1 MLSRA
6 RERRHRRETMAY
18 DTIFQPL
25 NLGNLTIKNRILR
38 SSISGRWDNEDDSGT
53 QTRIN
58 WETKFARGG
67 IGAIIS
73 SFVPVTMHG
82 RILANY
88 ATVHTDEFIPFW
100 RRLGEAVHR
109 YDCKYIMQLSHSGR
123 QQDMP
128 GLSNENRVALSS
140 TSRKESLHGFPCQA
154 MTHAQVKETIA
165 AFAEGARRAREAG
178 LDGVELHAANGYLFT
193 QFLSSGI
200 NDRKDEYGGSLENRA
215 RFLLDVIDAIRAKVG
230 HDFQL
235 QVKISAIDYN
245 NVVPWEGRG
254 NTLQDSIQVCKWVEE
269 HGANALHVSIGSL
282 FPHPLNP
289 PGGFAFD
296 TITRNYD
303 AMLSSGTRTLRNYF
317 LFRYR
322 ILRPLF
328 YLIWFRQKWG
338 KPVEGVGA
346 DSARAIKHAVS
357 IPVISTGGWQHASMI
372 ADHIQRGDFDA
383 VSMARALLANHD
395 LLESWRAG
403 QDVPERPCT
412 HCNKCLLNAPKHPL
426 GCYELSRYSDYQ
438 AMVDEIVSVYR
449 ETPPPKLAA

>member
-1 MLSRA
+1 M
-6 RERRHRRETMAY
+6 TI
-18 DTIFQPL
+18 DVIFQPL
-25 NLGNLTIKNRILR
+25 NLGKLTIKNRILR
-38 SSISGRWDNEDDSGT
+38 SNISGRWDNEDGSGT

-67 IGAIIS
+67 IGGIIS
-73 SFVPVTMHG
+73 SYVPVTMHG

-88 ATVHTDEFIPFW
+88 ATIHTDEYIPFW
-100 RRLGEAVHR
+100 RKLGQAVHA

-128 GLSNENRVALSS
+128 GLSNEHRVALSS

-154 MTHAQVKETIA
+154 MTTAQVKETIA

-178 LDGVELHAANGYLFT
+178 LDGVELHGANGYLIT

-215 RFLLDVIDAIRAKVG
+215 RFLLDIVDAIRAMVG
-230 HDFQL
+230 YDFHL

-254 NTLQDSIQVCKWVEE
+254 NTLQESIQICKWVEE
-269 HGANALHVSIGSL
+269 HGADALHVSLGSL

-289 PGGFAFD
+289 PGGFAFE

-322 ILRPLF
+322 VLRPIF

-346 DSARAIKHAVS
+346 ESARAIKRAVS

-383 VSMARALLANHD
+383 VSMARALVANHD
-395 LLESWRAG
+395 LLDYWRAG
-403 QDVPERPCT
+403 KDVPDRPCT

-426 GCYELSRYSDYQ
+426 GCYELSRFPNYQ
-438 AMVDEIVSVYR
+438 AMVDEICSVYH
-449 ETPPPKLAA
+449 ETPPPMAAAVAIAAPKGSTP

>member
-1 MLSRA
+1 MGIDA
-6 RERRHRRETMAY
+6 
-18 DTIFQPL
+18 IFQPL
-25 NLGNLTIKNRILR
+25 NLGNVTIKNRILR
-38 SSISGRWDNEDDSGT
+38 SSLSGRWDNEDGSGT

-67 IGAIIS
+67 IGGIIS

-82 RILANY
+82 RILPNY
-88 ATVHTDEFIPFW
+88 ATIHTDEFIPFW
-100 RRLGEAVHR
+100 HQLGKAVHA
-109 YDCKYIMQLSHSGR
+109 YDCKFIMQLSHSGR

-128 GLSNENRVALSS
+128 GLYNENRIALSS

-165 AFAEGARRAREAG
+165 AFADGARRAREAG
-178 LDGVELHAANGYLFT
+178 LDGVELHGANGYLIT

-215 RFLLDVIDAIRAKVG
+215 RFLLDIIDAIRAKVG
-230 HDFQL
+230 RDFQL

-245 NVVPWEGRG
+245 NVIPTEGRG
-254 NTLQDSIQVCKWVEE
+254 NTLKESIQICKWVEQ
-269 HGANALHVSIGSL
+269 HGADALHVSMGSL

-322 ILRPLF
+322 VLRPLF

-346 DSARAIKHAVS
+346 ESARAIKQAVS

-395 LLESWRAG
+395 LLDHWRAG
-403 QDVPERPCT
+403 RDVPDRPCT

-426 GCYELSRYSDYQ
+426 GCYELSRFSDYQ

-449 ETPPPKLAA
+449 ETPPPVATAVAERSLP

>member
-1 MLSRA
+1 M
-6 RERRHRRETMAY
+6 
-18 DTIFQPL
+18 DTNIIFQPL
-25 NLGNLTIKNRILR
+25 QLGNLTIKNRILR
-38 SSISGRWDNEDDSGT
+38 SNLSGRWDNEDGSGT

-58 WETKFARGG
+58 WETKFAAGG
-67 IGAIIS
+67 IGGIIS

-82 RILANY
+82 RILPNY
-88 ATVHTDEFIPFW
+88 ATIHTDDHIPFW
-100 RRLGEAVHR
+100 RKLGQAVHE

-128 GLSNENRVALSS
+128 GVSNQNRIALSS

-154 MTHAQVKETIA
+154 MTTAQVKETIA
-165 AFAEGARRAREAG
+165 AFAQGARRAREAG
-178 LDGVELHAANGYLFT
+178 LDGVELHGANGYLIT

-200 NDRKDEYGGSLENRA
+200 NDRKDEYGGSLANRA
-215 RFLLDVIDAIRAKVG
+215 RFLLDIVDAIRAEVG
-230 HDFQL
+230 RDYHL

-245 NVVPWEGRG
+245 NVIPWEGRG
-254 NTLQDSIQVCKWVEE
+254 NSLQDSIQVCKWVEE
-269 HGANALHVSIGSL
+269 HGADALHVSLGSL

-322 ILRPLF
+322 LLRPIF
-328 YLIWFRQKWG
+328 YWIWFRQKWG

-346 DSARAIKHAVS
+346 NEARAIKKAVS

-372 ADHIQRGDFDA
+372 AEHINRGDFDA

-395 LLESWRAG
+395 LMDFWRAG
-403 QDVPERPCT
+403 QDVPDRPCT
-412 HCNKCLLNAPKHPL
+412 HCNKCLLNAPKSPL
-426 GCYELSRYSDYQ
+426 GCYELGRFPDYQ
-438 AMVDEIVSVYR
+438 AMIDEITTVYR
-449 ETPPPKLAA
+449 ETPAPKPAVELRGASHAQLSR

>member
-1 MLSRA
+1 
-6 RERRHRRETMAY
+6 
-18 DTIFQPL
+18 
-25 NLGNLTIKNRILR
+25 
-38 SSISGRWDNEDDSGT
+38 
-53 QTRIN
+53 
-58 WETKFARGG
+58 
-67 IGAIIS
+67 
-73 SFVPVTMHG
+73 
-82 RILANY
+82 
-88 ATVHTDEFIPFW
+88 
-100 RRLGEAVHR
+100 
-109 YDCKYIMQLSHSGR
+109 
-123 QQDMP
+123 
-128 GLSNENRVALSS
+128 VALSS

-165 AFAEGARRAREAG
+165 AFAEGARRARESG
-178 LDGVELHAANGYLFT
+178 LDGVELHGANGYLIT

-215 RFLLDVIDAIRAKVG
+215 RFLLDIVDAIRARVG
-230 HDFQL
+230 SDFQL

-245 NVVPWEGRG
+245 NVIPWEGRG
-254 NTLQDSIQVCKWVEE
+254 NTLQESIQICKWVEE
-269 HGANALHVSIGSL
+269 HGADALHVSMGSL

-289 PGGFAFD
+289 PGDFAFD

-322 ILRPLF
+322 VLRPIF

-346 DSARAIKHAVS
+346 DSARAIKRAVS
-357 IPVISTGGWQHASMI
+357 IPVISTGGWQHASLI
-372 ADHIQRGDFDA
+372 ADHIDRGDFDA

-395 LLESWRAG
+395 LLDHWRTG
-403 QDVPERPCT
+403 RDVPERPCT

-426 GCYELSRYSDYQ
+426 GCYELSRFPDFQ

-449 ETPPPKLAA
+449 ETPPPARSATT

>member
-1 MLSRA
+1 M
-6 RERRHRRETMAY
+6 TT
-18 DTIFQPL
+18 DVIFQPL

-38 SSISGRWDNEDDSGT
+38 SSLSGRWDNEDGSGT

-82 RILANY
+82 RILPNY
-88 ATVHTDEFIPFW
+88 ATVHTDDFIPFW
-100 RRLGEAVHR
+100 RRLGEAVHQ
-109 YDCKYIMQLSHSGR
+109 YGCKYIMQLSHSGR

-128 GLSNENRVALSS
+128 GLYNQNRVALSS
-140 TSRKESLHGFPCQA
+140 TSRKESLHGFPCRA

-178 LDGVELHAANGYLFT
+178 LDGVELHGANGYLIT

-215 RFLLDVIDAIRAKVG
+215 RFLLDIVDAIRKRVG
-230 HDFQL
+230 RDFQL

-245 NVVPWEGRG
+245 NVIPWEGRG
-254 NTLQDSIQVCKWVEE
+254 NTLKESIQICKWVEE
-269 HGANALHVSIGSL
+269 HGADALHVSMGSL

-289 PGGFAFD
+289 PGDFAFD

-322 ILRPLF
+322 VLRPIF

-346 DSARAIKHAVS
+346 DSARAIKRAVS
-357 IPVISTGGWQHASMI
+357 IPVISTGGWQHARLI
-372 ADHIQRGDFDA
+372 ADHIDRGDFDA

-395 LLESWRAG
+395 LLDHWRAG
-403 QDVPERPCT
+403 LDLPERPCT

-426 GCYELSRYSDYQ
+426 GCYELSRFPDFQ

-449 ETPPPKLAA
+449 ETPPPVRSATT